1 MKRKLRSGILVF
13 SPLMMIITLRWA
25 ETTKRRP
32 EVKIETRMT
41 VIIMMKMNARKEKG
55 AGVGRREAKAP
66 MRLKV
71 EQIEN
76 KVQYCGR
83 GVRAGRREA
92 RGPRRKKEGQKDG
105 REAWKIPSDWPI
117 PTKGRSRRCGTIPW
131 RKPLL
136 FRPDQSGYG
145 GDRGPFLGASIAR
158 RALARY
164 RNSSPPSVGKK
175 C

>member
-1 MKRKLRSGILVF
+1 
-13 SPLMMIITLRWA
+13 MMIIMLRWA

-32 EVKIETRMT
+32 EIKIETRMT
-41 VIIMMKMNARKEKG
+41 VIIMMKMNAGKEKG
-55 AGVGRREAKAP
+55 ARVGRREAKAP

-76 KVQYCGR
+76 KGPVLWKGE
-83 GVRAGRREA
+83 GAGREKA

-136 FRPDQSGYG
+136 FRPNQSRNG
-145 GDRGPFLGASIAR
+145 GDRDLFLGASIAR
-158 RALARY
+158 RALVRY
-164 RNSSPPSVGKK
+164 CNSSPPSVEKR